1 MMLSLAFTTV
11 LALTALTQ
19 ESMEQQATQ
28 HVLREFERVGR
39 RAPAQDPALTEAA
52 RRLAREALGPRNPT
66 GAPDLHSLTLAISDA
81 GSADLSHFYFVIRSW
96 EHSHAIETFLAR
108 KDFNAAPA
116 SHFGVGVFTAGKRA
130 AIFLLLVDRKVEF
143 QRFPRHLPR
152 PGATQVLCGELLPPL
167 SGADVYVTRPD
178 GTVERVP
185 LTRTLGSKFC
195 AQLRFQH
202 AGSYTVE
209 AVGTSARG
217 PEMAGLFMVDVGG
230 PSEQGDLEPVFEPT
244 TLEESRQAI
253 LQRIN
258 SLRRAHGEQP
268 LSPDPA
274 LDSMAQD
281 YSDRMAREG
290 FFGHVAPDGTNLSQR
305 KSAAG
310 LTYRSIG
317 ENISMSSGPLAAHFG
332 IEHSPGHRKTLLSP
346 RFTHAGIGVVF
357 RKLEGQSQAIV
368 TEIYADTE
376 LPASP
381 NPLEE
386 AYQAIDAKRRQLKLQ
401 PLKRSETL
409 ERLAMDHVRRA
420 LKQDA
425 PRHELPGSNAYERAQ
440 RAMQDISA
448 STVDV
453 YVNKAPTPFQESKNL
468 LDARYTHVGV
478 GVIRGDSPKY
488 GKGQYWVVV
497 IYTAA
502 R

>member
-1 MMLSLAFTTV
+1 MMLSLAFT
-11 LALTALTQ
+11 ALVAITALTP

-39 RAPAQDPALTEAA
+39 RAPARDPALTEAA

-81 GSADLSHFYFVIRSW
+81 GSSDLSNFHFVIRAW

-108 KDFNAAPA
+108 KDFSASPA
-116 SHFGVGVFTAGKRA
+116 THFGVGVFTAGKRA
-130 AIFLLLVDRKVEF
+130 AVFLLLVDRKVEF

-152 PGATQVLCGELLPPL
+152 PGATRVLCGELLAPL
-167 SGADVYVTRPD
+167 SRADIYVTLPD
-178 GTVERVP
+178 GTVEPVR
-185 LTRTLGSKFC
+185 LTRETGSEFC
-195 AQLRFQH
+195 AQLRFPQ

-209 AVGTSARG
+209 VFGTSARG
-217 PEMAGLFMVDVGG
+217 PEMAGLFLVDVGG
-230 PSEQGDLEPVFEPT
+230 PSERDKVEPVFEPT
-244 TLEESRQAI
+244 TPEEARQAI

-258 SLRRAHGEQP
+258 SLRRAHGLQP
-268 LSPDPA
+268 LSSDPA
-274 LDSMAQD
+274 LDAMAQD

-310 LTYRSIG
+310 LTYRSAG

-332 IEHSPGHRKTLLSP
+332 IEHSPGHRKNLLSA
-346 RFTHAGIGVVF
+346 RFTHAGIGVAF
-357 RKLEGQSQAIV
+357 RKLEGLSQAIV

-381 NPLEE
+381 DPLEE
-386 AYQAIDAKRRQLKLQ
+386 AYKAIDAKRRQFKL
-401 PLKRSETL
+401 PLLKRSEPL
-409 ERLAMDHVRRA
+409 ERLAMDHARRA

-425 PRHELPGSNAYERAQ
+425 PKHELPDSNAYERAQ
-440 RAMQDISA
+440 QAMQDIRT
-448 STVDV
+448 STVDI
-453 YVNKAPTPFQESKNL
+453 YVNKVPTPFQESKNL

-478 GVIRGDSPKY
+478 GVIRGDSPTY